1 MLAEFKDLQDWTCR
15 WCKFYNCLPPEDPVD
30 CNRCKHRKSTCS
42 FHAGKTKKENCSI
55 SSCYSCFKNY
65 KYSDPNYD
73 APRILYDLA
82 VKAVKICLKMTY
94 VGTSFEHPK
103 DLMKQ
108 LEEYSKKDLNDPEIF
123 DACDEILW
131 NACAHLDFKFVGSEL
146 GHMLNMSSAIEESL
160 YAEESYHEEKEKR
173 KEQALKDIQKDPDTF
188 EVKGSKKGTTYSV
201 NLEKRLCTCPGFKF
215 RNDCKH
221 VNMEKK
227 PKK

>member
-1 MLAEFKDLQDWTCR
+1 
-15 WCKFYNCLPPEDPVD
+15 
-30 CNRCKHRKSTCS
+30 
-42 FHAGKTKKENCSI
+42 
-55 SSCYSCFKNY
+55 
-65 KYSDPNYD
+65 
-73 APRILYDLA
+73 
-82 VKAVKICLKMTY
+82 MTY